1 MTTLNIFISGLISG
15 IIIYQSFV
23 VASTVFKSL
32 ELKYSSIFLR
42 SIFPKFFTLI
52 SILGFICLVLNIIY
66 SASFYQFIVSGLTVV
81 LAIICYVIIPATNK
95 ATDDKDKNKFRLL
108 HTVSVVLTLIILIL
122 HISIIGVY

>member
-1 MTTLNIFISGLISG
+1 MTALNIFISGLISG

-108 HTVSVVLTLIILIL
+108 HTISVVLTLIILIL

>member
-1 MTTLNIFISGLISG
+1 MTALNIFISGLISG

-66 SASFYQFIVSGLTVV
+66 SASFYQFIDSGLTVV

>member
-1 MTTLNIFISGLISG
+1 MIALNIFISGLISG

-32 ELKYSSIFLR
+32 ELKYSGIFLR

-66 SASFYQFIVSGLTVV
+66 SASFYQFVVSGLTVF
-81 LAIICYVIIPATNK
+81 LATICYVIIPATNK

>member
-1 MTTLNIFISGLISG
+1 MTALNIFISGLISG

-52 SILGFICLVLNIIY
+52 SILGFICLALNIIY

>member
-66 SASFYQFIVSGLTVV
+66 SVSFYQFVVSGLTVV
-81 LAIICYVIIPATNK
+81 LATICYVIIPATNK

>member
-1 MTTLNIFISGLISG
+1 MIALNIFISGLISG

-81 LAIICYVIIPATNK
+81 LAAICYVIIPATNK

>member
-1 MTTLNIFISGLISG
+1 MTALNIFISGLISG

-52 SILGFICLVLNIIY
+52 SVLGFICLALNIIY

>member
-1 MTTLNIFISGLISG
+1 MTALNIFISGLISG

-52 SILGFICLVLNIIY
+52 SVLGFICLVLNIIY
-66 SASFYQFIVSGLTVV
+66 SASFYQFVVSGLTVV
-81 LAIICYVIIPATNK
+81 LATICYVIIPATNK

>member
-1 MTTLNIFISGLISG
+1 MTALNIFISGLISG
-15 IIIYQSFV
+15 MIIYQSFV

-66 SASFYQFIVSGLTVV
+66 SASFYQFVVSGLTVV
-81 LAIICYVIIPATNK
+81 LATICNVIIPATNK
-95 ATDDKDKNKFRLL
+95 ATDDKDKNKFRL
-108 HTVSVVLTLIILIL
+108 
-122 HISIIGVY
+122 

>member
-1 MTTLNIFISGLISG
+1 MTALNIFISGLISG

>member
-1 MTTLNIFISGLISG
+1 MTALNIFISGLISG

-81 LAIICYVIIPATNK
+81 LATICYVIIPATNK
-95 ATDDKDKNKFRLL
+95 ATDDKNKNKFRLL

>member
-1 MTTLNIFISGLISG
+1 MTALNIFISGLISG

-81 LAIICYVIIPATNK
+81 LATICYVIIPATNK

>member
-1 MTTLNIFISGLISG
+1 MTALNIFISGLISG

-23 VASTVFKSL
+23 VASTVFKSV

-66 SASFYQFIVSGLTVV
+66 SASFYQFVVSGLTVV
-81 LAIICYVIIPATNK
+81 LATICNVIIPATNK

>member
-52 SILGFICLVLNIIY
+52 SILGFICLALNIIY
-66 SASFYQFIVSGLTVV
+66 SASFYQFVVSGLTVV
-81 LAIICYVIIPATNK
+81 LATICYVIIPATNK

>member
-1 MTTLNIFISGLISG
+1 MTALNIFISGLISG

-66 SASFYQFIVSGLTVV
+66 SVSFYQFVVSGLTVV
-81 LAIICYVIIPATNK
+81 LATICYVIIPATNK

>member
-1 MTTLNIFISGLISG
+1 MTALNIFISGLISG

-23 VASTVFKSL
+23 VANTVFKSL

-66 SASFYQFIVSGLTVV
+66 SVSFYQFVVSGLTVV
-81 LAIICYVIIPATNK
+81 LATICYVIIPATNK

>member
-1 MTTLNIFISGLISG
+1 MTTLNILISGLISG

-52 SILGFICLVLNIIY
+52 SVLGFICLVLNIIY
-66 SASFYQFIVSGLTVV
+66 SASFYQFVVSGLTVV